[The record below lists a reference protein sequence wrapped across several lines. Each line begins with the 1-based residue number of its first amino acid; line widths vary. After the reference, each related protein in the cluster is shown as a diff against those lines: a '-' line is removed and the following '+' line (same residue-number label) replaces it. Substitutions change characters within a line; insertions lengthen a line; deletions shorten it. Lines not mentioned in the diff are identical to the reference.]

1 MELAM
6 SKSSQQKLTFPGGS
20 GDILAARLDSPAGR
34 PKAYA
39 LFAHCFTCSKEIF
52 AATRI
57 ANELAKQG
65 IAVLR
70 FDFTGLGSSDGE
82 FANTN
87 FSSNIEDLLKAA
99 DYLRENFE
107 APQIIIGHSL
117 GGAAVLVAADRV
129 PEVKAI
135 ATIGA
140 PSDAEH
146 VIDNFSAD
154 VEEIEEKGIAEVKLA
169 GRSFTIKKQFLDDLR
184 GQSVTDHAAGLR
196 KALLVFHA
204 PRDAIVGI
212 ENAAAIYGAAK
223 HPKSFISLDDADH
236 LLSRR
241 GDAVYVAQ
249 VLGAWA
255 SRYLDN
261 MEDESY
267 LPYPGPQDQ
276 VSVAETG
283 HGKFQAEIVTG
294 KHRLWADEP
303 LEVGG
308 DDTGPTPYDFLSMA
322 LGACTSMTLR
332 MYADLKKLPLQCVAV
347 HVRHNKIH
355 AEDCAECEGREGRID
370 RFERQ
375 IELIGDLDDE
385 GREKLKKIADKCPV
399 HRTLEQSSLIATVL
413 GDEKK
418 SAS

>member
-1 MELAM
+1 MEPADV
-6 SKSSQQKLTFPGGS
+6 Q
-20 GDILAARLDSPAGR
+20 ILPETYLSRQFRRYPCSPAGK

-39 LFAHCFTCSKEIF
+39 LFAHCFTCSKDIF

-57 ANELAKQG
+57 ADELASQG

-70 FDFTGLGSSDGE
+70 FDFTGLGRSDGE

-87 FSSNIEDLLKAA
+87 FSSNIDDLLKAA

-117 GGAAVLVAADRV
+117 GGAAVLIAASRL

-146 VIDNFSAD
+146 VIHNFSAKID
-154 VEEIEEKGIAEVKLA
+154 EIDKTGIAEVKLA
-169 GRSFTIKKQFLDDLR
+169 GRSFTIRKQFLDDLR
-184 GQSVTDHAAGLR
+184 GQSVTGHVADLR

-204 PRDAIVGI
+204 PRDATVGI
-212 ENAAAIYGAAK
+212 ENAALIYGAAK

-241 GDAVYVAQ
+241 VDAVYVAQ

-261 MEDESY
+261 MEDESH
-267 LPYPGPQDQ
+267 LPYPGPQGQ
-276 VSVAETG
+276 VSVVETG
-283 HGKFQAEIVTG
+283 RGKFQAEAVAG

-303 LEVGG
+303 LDVGG
-308 DDTGPTPYDFLSMA
+308 GDTGPTPYDFLSMA

-332 MYADLKKLPLQCVAV
+332 MYADHKKLPLQRVAV
-347 HVRHNKIH
+347 HVRHNKVH
-355 AEDCAECEGREGRID
+355 AEDCVECEGREGRID
-370 RFERQ
+370 RFERE
-375 IELIGDLDDE
+375 IELVGNIDDE
-385 GREKLKKIADKCPV
+385 SRERLKKIADKCPV
-399 HRTLEQSSLIATVL
+399 HRTLEQSSVIATL
-413 GDEKK
+413 LSEEKK
-418 SAS
+418 SVS

>member
-1 MELAM
+1 M